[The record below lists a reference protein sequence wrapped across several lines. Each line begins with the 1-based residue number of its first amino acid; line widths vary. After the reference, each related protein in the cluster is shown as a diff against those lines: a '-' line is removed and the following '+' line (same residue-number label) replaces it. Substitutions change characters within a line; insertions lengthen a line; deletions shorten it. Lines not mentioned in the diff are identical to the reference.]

1 MRFFQEMNK
10 ENIKQNLTISPLSVY
25 QVLGLTANGAKGNT
39 LNQMLNALGNTNLE
53 ELNKVNTEILSI
65 FKSFSSIEIANA
77 IMKKVRPKQTF
88 LDAAEQYEATVEL
101 LNSVEQVN
109 SWCYEDIKYICLI
122 L

>member
-77 IMKKVRPKQTF
+77 IMKKVRPKKTF

-109 SWCYEDIKYICLI
+109 SWCNKLKC
-122 L
+122 